1 MTRILLIEDDDTI
14 ARGLAYSLEQ
24 EGWTVTCFGTL
35 AGPRW
40 KPAPLNCCWP
50 MWACR
55 TAAATTCAP
64 PPKAG
69 ASR

>member
-35 AGPRW
+35 AEGR
-40 KPAPLNCCWP
+40 A
-50 MWACR
+50 R
-55 TAAATTCAP
+55 
-64 PPKAG
+64 AG
-69 ASR
+69 NRLL